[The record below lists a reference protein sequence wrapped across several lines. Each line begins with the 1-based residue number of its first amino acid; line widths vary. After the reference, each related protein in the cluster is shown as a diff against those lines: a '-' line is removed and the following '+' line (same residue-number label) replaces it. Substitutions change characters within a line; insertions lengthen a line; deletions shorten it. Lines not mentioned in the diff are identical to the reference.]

1 MNKRDIVELIAMNK
15 INFPNA
21 YKDMGKEES
30 QALVACWLNQLE
42 PYDKYLVQEAFGRAL
57 KVCKFPVTLA
67 DIFGE
72 IRKIQKAVEKP
83 IEQLWME
90 FQQASTKCKE
100 LSLGFSYTFVGDNG
114 RTQGKTYRD
123 EAGQIFDSLSPEV
136 REYCGSLGRLID
148 FADVDSAHMEQ
159 VIWPA
164 FRRSIEGIRERGEVR
179 QSLPQNVLQQL
190 VNKMSLT
197 EAANE

>member
-1 MNKRDIVELIAMNK
+1 MNKRDVVELIAMNK

-21 YKDMGKEES
+21 YKDMTKEDS
-30 QALVACWLNQLE
+30 QLLINSWLIQLE
-42 PYDKYLVQEAFGRAL
+42 PYNSELVKTAFMRAL

-90 FQQASTKCKE
+90 FQQASAKCKE
-100 LSLGFSYTFVGDNG
+100 LSLGFGFTFVEDNG
-114 RTQGKTYRD
+114 NPQGRNYRD
-123 EAGQIFDSLSPEV
+123 EARQIFDNLSPEV

-148 FADVDSAHMEQ
+148 FADVDSAHLEQ

-164 FRRSIEGIRERGEVR
+164 FRRSVEGIRERGEVR
-179 QSLPQNVLQQL
+179 SSLPSEVLQQL
-190 VNKMSLT
+190 VGKMCLA
-197 EAANE
+197 EGKE

>member
-1 MNKRDIVELIAMNK
+1 MNKVDVVELIAMNK

-21 YKDMGKEES
+21 YKDIGKEES

-42 PYDKYLVQEAFGRAL
+42 PYDKYLVREAFNRAL

-67 DIFGE
+67 DIFNE

-90 FQQASTKCKE
+90 FQQASRKCKE
-100 LSLGFSYTFVGDNG
+100 LSLGFGYTYIEDNG
-114 RTQGKTYRD
+114 SSQGKNHRD
-123 EAGQIFDSLSPEV
+123 EARGIFDSLSPEV
-136 REYCGSLGRLID
+136 KEYCGSLGRLID
-148 FADVDSAHMEQ
+148 FADVDSAHLEQ

-164 FRRSIEGIRERGEVR
+164 FRRSVEGIRERGEVR
-179 QSLPQNVLQQL
+179 SSLPSEVLQQL
-190 VNKMSLT
+190 VGKMCLA
-197 EAANE
+197 EGKE